1 MKDFNKREILDICKE
16 CIPNSSINEDFKLES
31 KSDVINRM
39 FMLGIDVSNVDCDTD
54 AYEIER
60 INRYN

>member
-16 CIPNSSINEDFKLES
+16 CIPNSSINEDFKLEG

-39 FMLGIDVSNVDCDTD
+39 FMLGIDVSNIDCDTD